1 MSEFLVV
8 LIFGGVSVL
17 ERERKMGSYSEK
29 LRTLCLNTGWKY
41 AVFWKFKYR
50 ARMSVLSFFFLI
62 LIFFFFFPSSISI
75 CCLFG

>member
-1 MSEFLVV
+1 
-8 LIFGGVSVL
+8 
-17 ERERKMGSYSEK
+17 MGSYSEK

-62 LIFFFFFPSSISI
+62 FFFFPFIYKYM
-75 CCLFG
+75 LFVWMSLS